1 MTADA
6 RKIRILLVDD
16 HNLFRSGVKAL
27 LSRQPDFEVV
37 GEAADG
43 LEGYKRAK
51 QLHPD
56 VVLLDLDMPGI
67 SGREA
72 VRMLAEELPDIH
84 VLMLTVSESAE
95 DLVHCLKAGARG
107 YLLKNID
114 AEFFSDAVR
123 RAARGEAVVAPGMTG
138 KLVAGLQ
145 KPAQESAPPAATAH
159 EKLSPREREILLL
172 LARGASN
179 KEIARDLGVAESTVK
194 IHVQGILRKL
204 NLSSR
209 VQAAVYAVESGLA
222 PPKIP
227 GR

>member
-1 MTADA
+1 MTGT

-16 HNLFRSGVKAL
+16 HNLFRSGLKAL

-72 VRMLAEELPDIH
+72 VRMLAEELPQVH

-95 DLVHCLKAGARG
+95 DLVHCLNAGARG

-123 RAARGEAVVAPGMTG
+123 RAARGEAVVAPAMTT

-145 KPAQESAPPAATAH
+145 HSGQETAPAAVAAH
-159 EKLSPREREILLL
+159 DKLSPREREILLL
-172 LARGASN
+172 LAKGASN

-204 NLSSR
+204 NLVSR
-209 VQAAVYAVESGLA
+209 VQAAVYAVEKGLLPA
-222 PPKIP
+222 P
-227 GR
+227 GRAP

>member
-1 MTADA
+1 MSNT
-6 RKIRILLVDD
+6 KKVRILLVDD

-27 LSRQPDFEVV
+27 LMRQPDFEVV

-51 QLHPD
+51 QLRPD

-67 SGREA
+67 GGREA
-72 VRMLAEELPDIH
+72 VRMLTEELPDVH
-84 VLMLTVSESAE
+84 VLMLTVSENAE

-114 AEFFSDAVR
+114 ADFFADAVR
-123 RAARGEAVVAPGMTG
+123 RAARGEAVVAPSMTG

-145 KPAQESAPPAATAH
+145 NGLQASSAAPASAH
-159 EKLSPREREILLL
+159 DRLSPREREILGE

-179 KEIARDLGVAESTVK
+179 KEIARDLGLAESTVK

-204 NLSSR
+204 NLTSR
-209 VQAAVYAVESGLA
+209 VQAAVYAVEQGMTA
-222 PPKIP
+222 GGK
-227 GR
+227 GREG

>member
-1 MTADA
+1 MTGT

-16 HNLFRSGVKAL
+16 HNLFRSGLKAL

-72 VRMLAEELPDIH
+72 VRMLAEELPQVH

-123 RAARGEAVVAPGMTG
+123 RAARGEAVVAPAMTT

-145 KPAQESAPPAATAH
+145 HSGPESAPAAAAAH
-159 EKLSPREREILLL
+159 DKLSPREREILLL
-172 LARGASN
+172 LAKGASN
-179 KEIARDLGVAESTVK
+179 KENARELGVAESTVK
-194 IHVQGILRKL
+194 IHVQGILRTL
-204 NLSSR
+204 NLVSR
-209 VQAAVYAVESGLA
+209 VQAAVYAVEKGLLPA
-222 PPKIP
+222 P
-227 GR
+227 GRAP